1 MLDITTILIIVGIGF
16 GILLGFAL
24 LVKAFYIKVPQGTA
38 LIVNTT
44 QTTPKVRFTGALVIP
59 VIHKME
65 KMRISLITLEID
77 RRGKDGLICLDNMR
91 ADITVAFYLRVN
103 ETAEDVLKVAKS
115 IGADRASDKD
125 AVNELFNAKFS
136 EALKTVGKKMEFL
149 QLFEERA
156 FFRDEIVK
164 TIGNDLNGYALE
176 DVAIDYLEQT
186 PKSALDPNN
195 IMDSEGIRKI
205 TEVTSKENVKTN
217 EYIRDEERAIK
228 KKNVETIEHLLVLDR
243 QEKEARAKQE
253 REVANIKARE
263 KSEQLKVEEEERLKA
278 ESARIQTEQNIAI
291 QEENKLREIEVSQQN
306 RERAIGVEQERV
318 QRAKD
323 LEVVSRER
331 EVALQTIEKER
342 ALEVEKKEIANVVR
356 ERIAVEKTV
365 AEEEERIKEVREV
378 SEADRNRQVV
388 ILQAEAQAQEEL
400 VKQVKQAEA
409 DEIKARHEAQKIITM
424 SQADL
429 EAAAKNADA
438 MKKMAEGI
446 EAENSAPGLAEAR
459 VKEALADAL
468 EKEGL
473 AKAKVEQETL
483 VARAQGD
490 EQVGLAKARVLEAN
504 ASAKEKDGLAEA
516 KVLAE
521 KLTAQAQGDKD
532 IGLTEAMVL
541 AEKLSA
547 QAKGDK
553 DIGLAKALASR
564 ELGTAE
570 ADVLALKLS
579 AQAKGDKEQG
589 MAEAEVLSAKF
600 HAEAQGLVE
609 KFSAMATMS
618 KEAREHEEFRM
629 QLEKDFEQAMQAIS
643 VNKDV
648 AVQQAQVLS
657 SALEKANIDIVGG
670 QGDYFNSLSKA
681 LTVGKSING
690 LVGKTPSVA
699 ALLNK
704 FIGGEESKLSPEQTA
719 KQNSSD
725 VLGGL
730 LNEKANANQAT
741 SESKD
746 A

>member
-1 MLDITTILIIVGIGF
+1 MLDITTILIIVASGFGLLIGF
-16 GILLGFAL
+16 AIV
-24 LVKAFYIKVPQGTA
+24 VKAFYIKVPQGTA

-44 QTTPKVRFTGALVIP
+44 QAIPKVRFTGALVIP

-77 RRGKDGLICLDNMR
+77 RRGKDGLICLDNIR

-136 EALKTVGKKMEFL
+136 EALKSVGKKMEFL

-195 IMDSEGIRKI
+195 IMDAEGIRKI
-205 TEVTSKENVKTN
+205 TEVTSRENVKTN
-217 EYIRDEERAIK
+217 EFIRDEERAIK
-228 KKNVETIEHLLVLDR
+228 KKNVETTEHLLSLER

-253 REVANIKARE
+253 REVANIQARE
-263 KSEQLKVEEEERLKA
+263 QSEQMRVAEEERLKA
-278 ESARIQTEQNIAI
+278 ESARITTEQEIAI
-291 QEENKLREIEVSQQN
+291 QEENKLREIEVAQQN
-306 RERAIGVEQERV
+306 RERAIGVEKERV

-331 EVALQTIEKER
+331 EVQLQTIEKER
-342 ALEVEKKEIANVVR
+342 ALEVEKKEIANVIR
-356 ERIAVEKTV
+356 ERIVVEKTV

-388 ILQAEAQAQEEL
+388 VLNAEAEAQEEL

-409 DEIKARHEAQKIITM
+409 DEIKAKHEAQKIITLA
-424 SQADL
+424 QADL
-429 EAAAKNADA
+429 EASAKNADA

-446 EAENSAPGLAEAR
+446 EAEQSAPGLAEAR
-459 VKEALADAL
+459 VKESLANAF
-468 EKEGL
+468 EKECL

-483 VARAQGD
+483 IARAQGD
-490 EQVGLAKARVLEAN
+490 EQIGLAKARVLEAN
-504 ASAKEKDGLAEA
+504 AVAKEKDGIAEA
-516 KVLAE
+516 
-521 KLTAQAQGDKD
+521 T
-532 IGLTEAMVL
+532 VL

-564 ELGTAE
+564 EIGTAE
-570 ADVLALKLS
+570 ADVLGLKVS

-589 MAEAEVLSAKF
+589 MAEADILSAKF

-618 KEAREHEEFRM
+618 QDAREHEEFRM
-629 QLEKDFEQAMQAIS
+629 QLEKDFEQAMEAIS
-643 VNKDV
+643 VNKDI
-648 AVQQAQVLS
+648 AVQQANVLS

-690 LVGKTPSVA
+690 LVGKSPSVA

-704 FIGGEESKLSPEQTA
+704 FIGSEEPTQEPA
-719 KQNSSD
+719 KNSSD
-725 VLGGL
+725 VLGSL
-730 LNEKANANQAT
+730 LNEKTKAKQPTTEPTEA
-741 SESKD
+741 
-746 A
+746 